1 MKVTINED
9 ACIGCGA
16 CSQICSVF
24 GFDEAE
30 GHATIAAPEEIEAN
44 KKAYLDNV
52 PLHREEVEALI
63 AAEKKSV

>member
-1 MKVTINED
+1 MDEDKILVNNET
-9 ACIGCGA
+9 GEE
-16 CSQICSVF
+16 F
-24 GFDEAE
+24 
-30 GHATIAAPEEIEAN
+30 TYEEIEAN

>member
-1 MKVTINED
+1 MIADKATW
-9 ACIGCGA
+9 
-16 CSQICSVF
+16 
-24 GFDEAE
+24 DECAAE
-30 GHATIAAPEEIEAN
+30 CPGMNKGRVWPFEEIEAN